1 MKKMKNKVFSYFDY
15 LHYNAVTWII
25 RKTIGLNER
34 AAGVFD
40 ANISAKQVVG
50 LTSEIRPIPNAQIGG
65 IGHIEDLPLF
75 ENLSVEL
82 EQCKPLCDFEDNQ
95 NELEGS

>member
-1 MKKMKNKVFSYFDY
+1 MKKMKNTIFDYFDN
-15 LHYNAVTWII
+15 LHYNAVTWLI

-40 ANISAKQVVG
+40 ANISARKMAGPAV
-50 LTSEIRPIPNAQIGG
+50 EIRPIPNAQIGG
-65 IGHIEDLPLF
+65 ISDIEDLPLF
-75 ENLSVEL
+75 QNLSVEL

-95 NELEGS
+95 DQLEGS